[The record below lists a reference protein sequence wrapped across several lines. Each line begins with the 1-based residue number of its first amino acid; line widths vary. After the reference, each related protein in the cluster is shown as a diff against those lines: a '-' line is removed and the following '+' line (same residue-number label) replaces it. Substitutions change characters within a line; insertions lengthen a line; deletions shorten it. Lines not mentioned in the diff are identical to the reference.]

1 MFIVGKSFF
10 SETLSKL
17 NIKTIAQLCTIHI
30 CLKVQKNAILTF
42 ISSSGL
48 TNIISSFEYSL
59 GHLACHM
66 KIRPG
71 QPWKEKENSL
81 KKIDLN
87 TKVKPL
93 TEHIELEDLFG
104 FEIDIFETMET
115 DGEVRINI
123 QAETYFS
130 MGKYCQAQLQLAI
143 SLEIELS

>member
-1 MFIVGKSFF
+1 
-10 SETLSKL
+10 
-17 NIKTIAQLCTIHI
+17 
-30 CLKVQKNAILTF
+30 
-42 ISSSGL
+42 
-48 TNIISSFEYSL
+48 
-59 GHLACHM
+59 M

-71 QPWKEKENSL
+71 QPWKEKENSQ

-130 MGKYCQAQLQLAI
+130 LGRYY
-143 SLEIELS
+143 